1 MLRRTFLAGL
11 GTSAAAATLR
21 ANPAHAADF
30 PSRPVELVVGFPP
43 GGGTDMVAR
52 AFAEAA
58 RRHSPQPF
66 LVVNRPG
73 ASGALG
79 LADVLS
85 TRPDGHRVALVTSE
99 LAILPALNQVRFS
112 VDDFKFI
119 ARLNSDPSVLY
130 VRADSP
136 FATLEDFTAEARRR
150 PGHMRAAD
158 AGVGSIFHLANAA
171 WAERAAVEVSHV
183 PFQGSAPGVVALLGG
198 HVDSMTT
205 GPAEGGQHVAG
216 GRLRALAVMAD
227 TRLPAFP
234 DVPTLKERGMDL
246 SIGVWRGLG
255 VRRDTPAPIAN
266 TLAEIARRVAMDG
279 GFREAMTRGNQTLA
293 FAEGPEFEGIV
304 NQDRVLFQRLV
315 PSLRLG

>member
-1 MLRRTFLAGL
+1 
-11 GTSAAAATLR
+11 
-21 ANPAHAADF
+21 
-30 PSRPVELVVGFPP
+30 
-43 GGGTDMVAR
+43 MVAR
-52 AFAEAA
+52 AFSEAA

-119 ARLNSDPSVLY
+119 ARLNADPSVLY

-136 FATLEDFTAEARRR
+136 FATLEEFTAEARRR
-150 PGHMRAAD
+150 LGHMRAAD

-227 TRLPAFP
+227 ARQPTFP
-234 DVPTLKERGMDL
+234 DVPTLKEHGVDL

-255 VRRDTPAPIAN
+255 VRRDTPAPVADA
-266 TLAEIARRVAMDG
+266 LAEIARRVAVDA
-279 GFREAMTRGNQTLA
+279 GFREAMARGNQTLA
-293 FAEGPEFEGIV
+293 FAEVPDFEGIV
-304 NQDRVLFQRLV
+304 NQDRVLFQLLV
-315 PSLRLG
+315 PRLRLG

>member
-1 MLRRTFLAGL
+1 MMLRRSIFAGL
-11 GTSAAAATLR
+11 AAAAATVR
-21 ANPAHAADF
+21 PGPAHASDF
-30 PSRPVELVVGFPP
+30 PSRPVDIVVGFPP

-52 AFAEAA
+52 AFADAA

-66 LVVNRPG
+66 VVVNRPG

-79 LADVLS
+79 LTDVLG

-112 VDDFKFI
+112 VDDFRFI
-119 ARLNSDPSVLY
+119 ARLNADPSVLY

-150 PGHMRAAD
+150 PGHLRAAD
-158 AGVGSIFHLANAA
+158 AGIGSIFHLANAA
-171 WAERAAVEVSHV
+171 WAERAAVEVTHV

-216 GRLRALAVMAD
+216 GRLRALAVMGDA
-227 TRLPAFP
+227 RLAAFP

-255 VRRDTPAPIAN
+255 VRQDTPPPIVDA
-266 TLAEIARRVAMDG
+266 LAEIARRVAVDA
-279 GFREAMTRGNQTLA
+279 GFREAMVRGNQTLA
-293 FAEGPEFEGIV
+293 FAEGAEFEAVV
-304 NQDRVLFQRLV
+304 NRDRVLFQGLV
-315 PSLRLG
+315 PRLRIG